1 MTAAAEWA
9 ATKSWAEWAAELRA
23 VAATTRD
30 PQRRRR
36 YLELADRWEREA
48 PDEAS
53 GGRLAGAA

>member
-1 MTAAAEWA
+1 MSAATESA

-23 VAATTRD
+23 VAATTGD

-48 PDEAS
+48 RDESS

>member
-1 MTAAAEWA
+1 MAAAAERA

-23 VAATTRD
+23 VAAATGD

-36 YLELADRWEREA
+36 YLELAERWEREES
-48 PDEAS
+48 DETG